1 MREDEAAY
9 RRKMMVE
16 YQLVARGISDPRVI
30 EAFLRVPRH
39 YFVPKEYE
47 DFAYQDSPLPIGSG
61 QTISQ
66 PYIVALMLE
75 LLEVQKE
82 HRVLEIGTGSGYQTA
97 LLAELASWV
106 YSVERI
112 PELFQEAQKRLH
124 SLGYTNVFLFLGDG
138 SKGLPEFAPYDRI
151 IVSACAQ
158 RVYDA
163 WIEEL
168 KDGGFIVLPLESG
181 RGQSLVR
188 VHKSGGKL
196 TFEDHGGCVF
206 VPLVEDRPPLG

>member
-1 MREDEAAY
+1 MREEEAEY

-16 YQLVARGISDPRVI
+16 HQLIARGISNQRVL

-39 YFVPKEYE
+39 LFVPKEYE
-47 DFAYQDSPLPIGSG
+47 DFAYQDSPLPIGGG

-66 PYIVALMLE
+66 PYIVAFMLE
-75 LLEVQKE
+75 LLELQKE

-97 LLAELASWV
+97 LLAELVSEV

-112 PELFQEAQKRLH
+112 PELLDEAGARLRQ
-124 SLGYTNVFLFLGDG
+124 LGYTNVFLFLGDG

-151 IVSACAQ
+151 VVSACAK

-163 WIEEL
+163 WVEEL
-168 KDGGFIVLPLESG
+168 KDGGLIVLPLEDG

-188 VHKSGGKL
+188 VRKRGEKL
-196 TFEDHGGCVF
+196 IFENHGGCVF
-206 VPLVEDRPPLG
+206 VPLIEEHQ